1 LKVEDLVQVAEEG
14 ARTAIEE
21 AAIGLDAL
29 TNEQGALALIAFPNT
44 AFGLP
49 IAAALLGAGVSTA
62 ADARKV
68 LDEAKRILDGKHTSV
83 RLKELGGALNIG
95 VAALLAEEV
104 RCALDYASGNRP
116 SADDGW
122 LGFLPDE
129 ILRALGVQL
138 VDGRIA
144 GVAVILGTPPDAKQ
158 AVQILRECQQRRL
171 LSCLCGQDGGKTMFA
186 QLREAGVDAGLETL
200 VVPLG
205 PTSRSVIYA
214 ANFAI
219 RAPLTYGR
227 LSPGDWDGILKY
239 CRERVKALCIALGA
253 IDAEIAAIALGA
265 LALGIPIISDQ
276 DVPQIESSEVTP
288 REALLTEK
296 DYSRIAARAAETRD
310 IKLDV
315 AKVPIPV
322 PYGSAFE
329 GERVRREQTHVEFG
343 GKYSKS
349 FEYLKSVPA
358 VEIEDGNIELHG
370 RDIDKVEEGAALPLA
385 IVVRVA
391 GLRMQK
397 VFEPILERH
406 IHNFMNGAS
415 GVFHMGQRDIN
426 WIRISKE
433 AYAAGFRIEHLGV
446 ILHALIHKG
455 FGQLVDRV
463 AVDIYTNLDDV
474 ERLLPEARAVYEERD
489 ARMAG
494 LTDEAVEVFYSCK
507 LCQSF
512 APNHVCIV
520 KPERLGLC
528 GAYSWL
534 DARASH
540 EIDPNGPNQPVGK
553 ANPLNEH
560 LGEWQDLND
569 YIYINSNRTIERFC
583 AYSIMECPET
593 SCGCF
598 ECIVA
603 IVPEANGFA
612 VIPREFGG
620 MTPTG
625 MTFGT
630 LAGVVGGG
638 IQNPGFMGV
647 AKNYLLSRKF
657 IRAEGGIK
665 RIVWMSKELKE
676 AMREQLQKRAQ
687 EEGAPDLLDKIADE
701 ETAATA
707 EELAE
712 YLAEVGH
719 PALEMEPL
727 L

>member
-1 LKVEDLVQVAEEG
+1 MRK
-14 ARTAIEE
+14 
-21 AAIGLDAL
+21 
-29 TNEQGALALIAFPNT
+29 LIAEKGPDAPFGFPGT
-44 AFGLP
+44 AFPLP
-49 IAAALLGAGVSTA
+49 IAVALLGAEVATA
-62 ADARKV
+62 ADALAV
-68 LDEAKRILDGKHTSV
+68 LDSAEQVLAGEHPSV
-83 RLKELGGALNIG
+83 QLRELGGALNIG

-104 RCALDYASGNRP
+104 RCALDYATGGKP
-116 SADDGW
+116 SSEEGW

-144 GVAVILGTPPDAKQ
+144 GVAVIIGAPPESKQ
-158 AVQILRECQQRRL
+158 AVHILRECQQRRL
-171 LSCLCGQDGGKTMFA
+171 LSCLCGGAMLA
-186 QLREAGVDAGLETL
+186 QLKQSGVDASLDTM

-227 LSPGDWDGILKY
+227 LSPGDWEAILGY
-239 CRERVKALCIALGA
+239 CRERVKAICIALGP

-265 LALGIPIISDQ
+265 LAMGIPIITDQ
-276 DVPQIESSEVTP
+276 DVPKIEASEVTP

-296 DYSRIAARAAETRD
+296 DYSRIAARAAEMRD

-329 GERVRREQTHVEFG
+329 GERVRREQTRVEFG
-343 GKYSKS
+343 GKYSRA

-358 VEIEDGNIELHG
+358 NEIEDGHIELHG
-370 RDIDKVEEGAALPLA
+370 PDIDQVEEGAAMPLA
-385 IVVRVA
+385 IIVRVA
-391 GLRMQK
+391 GRRMQK

-433 AYAAGFRIEHLGV
+433 DYASGFRLKHLGV

-463 AVDIYTNLDDV
+463 AVDIYTNLEDV
-474 ERLLPEARAVYEERD
+474 ERLYPEAKAAYEERD

-494 LTDEAVEVFYSCK
+494 LTDEGVEVFYSCK

-520 KPERLGLC
+520 KPERMGLC

-534 DARASH
+534 DARAAH

-553 ANPLNEH
+553 IGLLDERR
-560 LGEWQDLND
+560 GEWQALND
-569 YIYINSNRTIERFC
+569 YIFVTSNRTIERFC
-583 AYSIMECPET
+583 VYSIMECPET

-603 IVPEANGFA
+603 IMPEANGFA
-612 VIPREFGG
+612 IIPREYGG

-625 MTFGT
+625 MTFST

-638 IQNPGFMGV
+638 VQNPGFMGV

-657 IRAEGGIK
+657 IRADGGLR
-665 RIVWMSKELKE
+665 RIVWMPKELKE
-676 AMREQLQKRAQ
+676 ALREGLQKRAE

-701 ETAATA
+701 ETATTA

-727 L
+727 F